1 MMNGCVATI
10 GFFDGVH
17 QGHQFVIGCVVDE
30 ARRRGLEA
38 LVVTFDRSPRE
49 VLSAEKTKIL
59 TTREET
65 VRLVLAAGA
74 DRCEVLRFD
83 SELSA
88 LSAEEFMRSML
99 KERLNVGV
107 LVLGYDNRFGRRSN
121 CREESFEDYVRYG
134 KELGIEVIRLPEF
147 VSDRLYGGN
156 CSSSAIRSALREG
169 DVARAAMLLGRPYS
183 ISGLVVHGRGEGSRM
198 GFPTANLSPDSV
210 ETLLPACGVYAVDV
224 SVEGV
229 AEEPLRGM
237 MNIGTR
243 PTFND
248 GNALSLE
255 VHLLDF
261 DGDLYGRRLTVS
273 FMRRIRAEQSFDS
286 PESLQRQLKMDKNQ
300 VLNDEKI

>member
-17 QGHQFVIGCVVDE
+17 RGHQFVIGCVVDE
-30 ARRRGLEA
+30 ARRRGSEA

-49 VLSAEKTKIL
+49 VVSAETTEFL
-59 TTREET
+59 TTRKDT
-65 VRLVLAAGA
+65 ARLVLAAGA

-83 SELSA
+83 SELAA
-88 LSAEEFMRSML
+88 LSAADFMRLVL

-107 LVLGYDNRFGRRSN
+107 LVLGYDNRFGRRDN
-121 CREESFEDYVRYG
+121 CREEGFEDYVRYG
-134 KELGIEVIRLPEF
+134 KELGIEVIRLPELA
-147 VSDRLYGGN
+147 SCGS

-169 DVARAAMLLGRPYS
+169 DVATATMLLGRPYC
-183 ISGLVVHGRGEGSRM
+183 ISGLVVHGRGEGCRL

-224 SVEGV
+224 SAEGV
-229 AEEPLRGM
+229 AERPLRGM

-248 GNALSLE
+248 GSALSLE
-255 VHLLDF
+255 VHLFDF
-261 DGDLYGRRLTVS
+261 DGNLYDRRLTVS
-273 FMRRIRAEQSFDS
+273 FMRRIRAERSFDS
-286 PESLQRQLKMDKNQ
+286 PESLQRQLILDKNH
-300 VLNDEKI
+300 VLNYEKI

>member
-1 MMNGCVATI
+1 
-10 GFFDGVH
+10 
-17 QGHQFVIGCVVDE
+17 
-30 ARRRGLEA
+30 
-38 LVVTFDRSPRE
+38 
-49 VLSAEKTKIL
+49 
-59 TTREET
+59 
-65 VRLVLAAGA
+65 
-74 DRCEVLRFD
+74 
-83 SELSA
+83 
-88 LSAEEFMRSML
+88 
-99 KERLNVGV
+99 
-107 LVLGYDNRFGRRSN
+107 
-121 CREESFEDYVRYG
+121 
-134 KELGIEVIRLPEF
+134 
-147 VSDRLYGGN
+147 
-156 CSSSAIRSALREG
+156 
-169 DVARAAMLLGRPYS
+169 
-183 ISGLVVHGRGEGSRM
+183 M

-229 AEEPLRGM
+229 AEKPLRGM

-286 PESLQRQLKMDKNQ
+286 PESLQRQLKMDKNH